1 MSQPAQG
8 QPSLDREPSPW
19 TRPWFM
25 VSAAIVAVL
34 VALGVLYVVL
44 PSPGA
49 APAPAQSPAV
59 TATSTAQA
67 GQTGQESIC
76 GLPAGD
82 QRYPSL
88 NLPTRWELLGRVAV
102 PTDSKGV
109 GPGKVDGN
117 VRTCFQHSPTGALYA
132 SANIVGTG
140 LLPNGSALV
149 LKNLAAKSPM
159 RDQALA
165 TPSVSETTDPP
176 WSMQIAGFKV
186 LSYTGDTARVS
197 LGLKLTT
204 QDGRTGFGAMTFG
217 LRWEGADWKA
227 VSEETSN
234 SSGLKDLSDF
244 VPWTGV

>member
-8 QPSLDREPSPW
+8 QPALDREPSPW

-25 VSAAIVAVL
+25 VSAAVVAVL

-59 TATSTAQA
+59 TAANTAQA
-67 GQTGQESIC
+67 GQTGLESVC

-88 NLPTRWELLGRVAV
+88 NLPTKWELLGRVAV

-132 SANIVGTG
+132 AANFFATSTITNGDRIMYKDLSAKGP
-140 LLPNGSALV
+140 L
-149 LKNLAAKSPM
+149 
-159 RDQALA
+159 RDQYLA
-165 TPSVSETTDPP
+165 TPPP
-176 WSMQIAGFKV
+176 FS
-186 LSYTGDTARVS
+186 TGDSTVSVQVGGFRVQS
-197 LGLKLTT
+197 YSAQAATIVLGAKNSK
-204 QDGRTGFGAMTFG
+204 GGFGSVTVP
-217 LRWEGADWKA
+217 LKWEDGDWK
-227 VSEETSN
+227 VNIDTLTKPSVIT
-234 SSGLKDLSDF
+234 DLADF
-244 VPWTGV
+244 IPWAGA